1 MTSTLLD
8 SVVLEPKTT
17 ATATVIWMH
26 GLGATG
32 HDFPPV
38 VGELGLPKGHGIRFI
53 FPHAPS
59 IPVTV
64 NGGMVMPAWYDIL
77 AMDFD
82 RRVDEE
88 GVRKSADQIQALLE
102 RELEAGIPAQRIVL
116 AGFSQGGAIALHLG
130 LRYPKSLAGIML
142 LSTYMACDG
151 NLDEE
156 RSPANAKTPV
166 FQAHGTLDPMVL
178 PGMGEAARDRML
190 ALGYEV
196 EWHTYPMEHNVV
208 PEEISAIGI
217 WLTKRLPKIDPSHE
231 A

>member
-1 MTSTLLD
+1 MSTPLLEC
-8 SVVLEPKTT
+8 VVLEPDVD
-17 ATATVIWMH
+17 ATASVVWMH
-26 GLGATG
+26 GLGASG

-38 VGELGLPKGHGIRFI
+38 VPELGLVEGHGIRFL

-82 RRVDEE
+82 RRVDED
-88 GVRKSADQIQALLE
+88 GVRGSAAHIQALVE
-102 RELEAGIPAQRIVL
+102 NEIQRGIPADRIVL

-130 LRYPKSLAGIML
+130 LRFPQALAGVML

-156 RSPANAKTPV
+156 RSEANAQVPI
-166 FQAHGTLDPMVL
+166 FQAHGTRDPMVL
-178 PGMGEAARDRML
+178 LGMGEAARDRML
-190 ALGYEV
+190 GLGYGV

-208 PEEISAIGI
+208 MEEIQAIGT
-217 WLTKRLPKIDPSHE
+217 WLNRVLPPI
-231 A
+231 